1 MFAAAA
7 KENAREPL
15 AGSDRDQHRRL
26 DCFNDFVGA
35 AGCISPA
42 GTDNNEIV
50 FFGGGF
56 AEYLGSRLTRL
67 DRGLEL
73 DAGSSQNVSL
83 LIESPSER
91 LFVTRTFR
99 DAQERDPG
107 LGRAG
112 QYTAQPRGVLR
123 GARGR
128 TAKDEPPHVRP
139 PNME

>member
-1 MFAAAA
+1 MAGGSATTWNKVTSACSAAASVPVSRTA
-7 KENAREPL
+7 SSIKCLPPLQRRMRESRSQAPI
-15 AGSDRDQHRRL
+15 ATSTG
-26 DCFNDFVGA
+26 GA

-56 AEYLGSRLTRL
+56 AEYLGSRLTHL

-83 LIESPSER
+83 LIESSSEW
-91 LFVTRTFR
+91 LFVTRIFR

-112 QYTAQPRGVLR
+112 Q
-123 GARGR
+123 
-128 TAKDEPPHVRP
+128 
-139 PNME
+139 

>member
-42 GTDNNEIV
+42 GNDKNEGG
-50 FFGGGF
+50 FFCGGF

-67 DRGLEL
+67 DRGFGV

-83 LIESPSER
+83 LIESSSEW
-91 LFVTRTFR
+91 LFVTRIFR
-99 DAQERDPG
+99 DVHERDPG
-107 LGRAG
+107 
-112 QYTAQPRGVLR
+112 
-123 GARGR
+123 
-128 TAKDEPPHVRP
+128 
-139 PNME
+139 

>member
-35 AGCISPA
+35 AGCISLA
-42 GTDNNEIV
+42 GTGNNEIV

-67 DRGLEL
+67 DRVWEL
-73 DAGSSQNVSL
+73 AARSSQHVGL
-83 LIESPSER
+83 LFECSSER
-91 LFVTRTFR
+91 LFVTRIFR
-99 DAQERDPG
+99 DDQERDPA
-107 LGRAG
+107 LCRAG
-112 QYTAQPRGVLR
+112 
-123 GARGR
+123 
-128 TAKDEPPHVRP
+128 
-139 PNME
+139 

>member
-50 FFGGGF
+50 VFGGGF
-56 AEYLGSRLTRL
+56 AEYLGSRLTHL

-73 DAGSSQNVSL
+73 DASSSHNDSL
-83 LIESPSER
+83 LIDNSSEWW
-91 LFVTRTFR
+91 FVTLIFR
-99 DAQERDPG
+99 DAQDRNPD
-107 LGRAG
+107 LGR
-112 QYTAQPRGVLR
+112 
-123 GARGR
+123 
-128 TAKDEPPHVRP
+128 
-139 PNME
+139 